1 MTEGIIKKAI
11 EECEQSTYKL
21 ALGAVIFKGNR
32 ILSSGH
38 NEIRSSSISNKYKKF
53 KNSLHAEQAAVLN
66 IDWRRLKGASIL
78 VLKLSKVQ
86 KKLSNAKPCDMCLQ
100 LLKTIGIKKIYY
112 SNQYGEIVKLDE
124 NSMGNN

>member
-1 MTEGIIKKAI
+1 MTVGILKKAI
-11 EECEQSTYKL
+11 EECELSTYKL

-38 NEIRSSSISNKYKKF
+38 NELRSSSISNKYKKY
-53 KNSLHAEQAAVLN
+53 KNSLHAEQAAVMN
-66 IDWRRLKGASIL
+66 INWKKLKGASIL
-78 VLKLSKVQ
+78 VIKLSKVQ

-112 SNQYGEIVKLDE
+112 SNQFGEIVKLE
-124 NSMGNN
+124 EKII